1 MRQDAAQ
8 QAYDRLMEARRINAV
23 DLPERE
29 TPEQQVQRWQ
39 NIKIKRSVRRHAP
52 A

>member
-8 QAYDRLMEARRINAV
+8 QAYDRLMEAQRLNAF
-23 DLPERE
+23 DQPERE
-29 TPEQQVQRWQ
+29 TPEQQAQRWQ
-39 NIKIKRSVRRHAP
+39 TIRIKRTTRRRAP